1 MRRVHLPA
9 LPALPEALSPRSVPQ
24 LVAGVAQNAESMVT
38 RAARAAGL
46 RRRAVW
52 SRPGRHHIEVHG
64 IAQPGGDRLAAQI
77 ERALEELSGVEWA
90 RVNAPSGRVVVA
102 VGTSPPRL
110 RELIAVIAAVE
121 RTDGREPDPDC
132 PEPHPPEEGPRTRRA
147 MTRIA
152 TDAFG
157 LGLSAAVRIM
167 PFTRAPGELAGLLR
181 AVDLHPR
188 LRSLADRGLP
198 GDHRADSWLPFAT
211 VLAQG
216 LTGGW
221 AGILLDGAQRVLQWG
236 EARAQLAA
244 WEQVEP
250 LLAGSP
256 ERASAAPPPDERP
269 HPKPDGPVE
278 RYLARVLE
286 SGTVAGATAL
296 AMAGRKRAAALALAS
311 IPSAAVAGREAYGA
325 RLGWLLARRG
335 VIAMDR
341 TVLRELERLD
351 VLVLDAAVLRSER
364 GVLTDLLPLPGVDA
378 EEVAGR
384 AFDLF
389 DPETPERVREAD
401 GWTLGPLDALRLPDG
416 AGTEQVER
424 LRPDGGTLLGLV
436 DGDRL
441 AAVVRVAAEPA
452 PGVDALPAA
461 ARRAGLRLLVA
472 GNGNNGRDN
481 RKGAGKN
488 DGDGNGGQGDG
499 NGIADGEHE
508 FGEDFADGWLP
519 GGTRLAGS
527 IRSLQADGATVALVS
542 ADPRALAAADCGLGM
557 WHADEPPPWGA
568 HLLVGSDLGV
578 AALVVEAVGLARTVA
593 RQSIA
598 LATGGSG
605 LGAVSAFTAA
615 PEQLPART
623 MAAVNAAAGLAIGN
637 GVWRAGRLPQ
647 RRASTA
653 APPTPWHLMP
663 VRTVLDRLGSD
674 DAGLSTAEVERRDPA
689 APVGPAEAPDLP
701 RAFVEEL
708 ANPLTPVLAGGAGL
722 SAAVGSMADAALVG
736 GVIGLTALIGA
747 AHRVNTER
755 SLTELLSRSAVTA
768 RVRRDGT
775 EQVVAADRLV
785 PGDVVVFEPGDAV
798 PADCRVIEADG
809 LETDESSLTGE
820 SLPVS
825 KTSQPV
831 VASAVAERRSML
843 YEGTS
848 VAAGRGLAVV
858 VATGADTEV
867 GRSMALAGEAA
878 PTSGVEA
885 RLGRLTRMSI
895 PLAASSA
902 VAVAGAGL
910 LRGVPL
916 AESAGTAA
924 NLAVASVP
932 EGLPFLVSAAQLAAA
947 RRLAEHGAL
956 VRNPRTI
963 EALGR
968 VDVLCFDKTGTL
980 TEGELMLAGLG
991 DGDRYA
997 ELDSI
1002 DKPLRSVLAAALR
1015 ATPAADRPEEV
1026 SQQTDRAVL
1035 TGARRA
1041 GVGTGSRAHPWHQT
1055 DALPFEPSR
1064 GYHASVGRYR
1074 GRHLLSVKGAP
1085 ETILPRCTR
1094 QGGRTLDDAGRR
1106 ALQATLDR
1114 HAGAGQRVLAVAERD
1129 LPGDRNLP
1137 DDTVSGDGD
1146 RDPSGDTVTEDDV
1159 RDLTF
1164 VGFLALSDG
1173 VRESAAPAVHRIRQ
1187 AGVHTIMI
1195 TGDHPATAEAI
1206 AAIIST
1212 DGTEQRVVTAP
1223 ELDRLD
1229 DDALAER
1236 LARTDV
1242 VARCT
1247 PTHKVRII
1255 RALQKCG
1262 RTVAMTGDGANDA
1275 PAIRLADVGIA
1286 LGQRGTPAA
1295 RAAADLVVTDDR
1307 LETIIATLVEGRAM
1321 WSSVRHALSILVGGN
1336 IGEIAFSVLTAALT
1350 GRSALNGR
1358 QMLLVNL
1365 LTDLAPAMAIA
1376 VRAPRPERTDGLLT
1390 EGPETSLG
1398 ATLSRE
1404 IALRAGT
1411 TTLGA
1416 TTGWT
1421 LARYTGTRRR
1431 AGTVALA
1438 SLVGTQLGQTLLD
1451 GGRSRSVLAS
1461 TAASVAVLAGVIQT
1475 PGLSHFFGCTPLGP
1489 VGWGI
1494 AAGSALG
1501 ATLTNTAVGRLVTPP
1516 AADDHPDGTGEVGRT
1531 GDLDTTGGTAPAG
1544 GATAACG
1551 DTTDSGRPGG

>member
-1 MRRVHLPA
+1 MTPLGLRIPGVDLRRLHLPA

-24 LVAGVAQNAESMVT
+24 LVAGVAHNAESMVG

-46 RRRAVW
+46 KRRAIW

-64 IAQPGGDRLAAQI
+64 IAQPGGERLAAQI
-77 ERALEELSGVEWA
+77 EQALEGLSGVEWA

-102 VGTSPPRL
+102 VGTPAPRL
-110 RELIAVIAAVE
+110 RALISVIAAVE
-121 RTDGREPDPDC
+121 RADGREPDPDC
-132 PEPHPPEEGPRTRRA
+132 VEPHPPEEGPRTRRA

-157 LGLSAAVRIM
+157 LGLSAAVRIL

-188 LRSLADRGLP
+188 LHALAGRGLR
-198 GDHRADSWLPFAT
+198 GDHRADSWLPLAT

-221 AGILLDGAQRVLQWG
+221 AGILLDSAHRILQWG

-244 WEQVEP
+244 WEQAEP
-250 LLAGSP
+250 LLAGTP
-256 ERASAAPPPDERP
+256 ERARAAPPQDERP
-269 HPKPDGPVE
+269 RTKPDGPVE

-286 SGTVAGATAL
+286 SGSVAGLAAL
-296 AMAGRKRAAALALAS
+296 ALADRKRAAALALSS
-311 IPSAAVAGREAYGA
+311 IPSAAVAGREAYAA

-351 VLVLDAAVLRSER
+351 VLVLDAAALRSAR
-364 GVLTDLLPLPGVDA
+364 GVLADLAPLPGADA
-378 EEVAGR
+378 EEVAAR

-389 DPETPERVREAD
+389 DPETPDRVRDAD
-401 GWTLGPLDALRLPDG
+401 GWKLGPLASLRLPDG
-416 AGTEQVER
+416 VGAEQIDRLGT
-424 LRPDGGTLLGLV
+424 DGGTLLGLTT
-436 DGDRL
+436 GGRL

-452 PGVDALPAA
+452 PGIDALPAA

-472 GNGNNGRDN
+472 EDDAGDTSDAGNSGSASDASSSKSG
-481 RKGAGKN
+481 
-488 DGDGNGGQGDG
+488 
-499 NGIADGEHE
+499 GEH
-508 FGEDFADGWLP
+508 DFADGFLP
-519 GGTRLAGS
+519 GGPRLAGS
-527 IRSLQADGATVALVS
+527 IRSLQAEGTMVAVVS
-542 ADPRALAAADCGLGM
+542 SDPRALAAADCGLGV
-557 WHADEPPPWGA
+557 WRPDGRPPWGA
-568 HLLVGSDLGV
+568 HLLVGSDLTV
-578 AALVVEAVGLARTVA
+578 AALVVEAVGMARTVA

-598 LATGGSG
+598 LAAGGSA
-605 LGAVSAFTAA
+605 LGALAAFTAA
-615 PEQLPART
+615 PAQLPARSMT
-623 MAAVNAAAGLAIGN
+623 AVNAAAGLAIGH
-637 GVWRAGRLPQ
+637 GVWRAGRLPP
-647 RRASTA
+647 RRTSTA

-663 VRTVLDRLGSD
+663 VRTVLERLGTD
-674 DAGLSTAEVERRDPA
+674 RAGLATEEVGRRCRPTSTGSAESL
-689 APVGPAEAPDLP
+689 DLP

-722 SAAVGSMADAALVG
+722 SAAVGSVADAALVG

-747 AHRVNTER
+747 AHRVSTER
-755 SLTELLSRSAVTA
+755 SLAELLSRSAVTA

-775 EQVVAADRLV
+775 ERVVAAGELV
-785 PGDVVVFEPGDAV
+785 PGDVVALDPGDAV
-798 PADCRVIEADG
+798 PADCRVVEAVG
-809 LETDESSLTGE
+809 LEADESSLTGE
-820 SLPVS
+820 SLPVT

-831 VASAVAERRSML
+831 VAAAVAERRSML
-843 YEGTS
+843 YEGTT

-867 GRSMALAGEAA
+867 GRGMALAGEAA

-885 RLGRLTRMSI
+885 RLGRLTKLSI

-916 AESAGTAA
+916 VESAGTAA

-980 TEGELMLAGLG
+980 TEGELMLAGVG
-991 DGDRYA
+991 DGERYA
-997 ELDSI
+997 DLDGL
-1002 DKPLRSVLAAALR
+1002 DKSLRGVLAAALR
-1015 ATPAADRPEEV
+1015 ATPAAERPEEV

-1041 GVGTGSRAHPWHQT
+1041 GVGTGTRTHPWHQEH
-1055 DALPFEPSR
+1055 ALPFEPSR
-1064 GYHASVGRYR
+1064 GYHATVGRHR
-1074 GRHLLSVKGAP
+1074 GHHLLSVKGAP

-1094 QGGRTLDDAGRR
+1094 HGDRDLDEAGRQ
-1106 ALQATLDR
+1106 ALQETLDR
-1114 HAGAGQRVLAVAERD
+1114 HAGAGQRVLAVAERE
-1129 LPGDRNLP
+1129 LPA
-1137 DDTVSGDGD
+1137 
-1146 RDPSGDTVTEDDV
+1146 DTVTEDDV
-1159 RDLTF
+1159 DGLTF

-1173 VRESAAPAVHRIRQ
+1173 VRESAAPAVRRIRQ

-1212 DGTEQRVVTAP
+1212 DDTDQRVVTAA

-1229 DDALAER
+1229 DDALAQR

-1336 IGEIAFSVLTAALT
+1336 LGEIAFSVLTAALT

-1376 VRAPRPERTDGLLT
+1376 VRAPRAESMDGLLT

-1398 ATLSRE
+1398 ASLTRE

-1451 GGRSRSVLAS
+1451 GGASPGVLAS
-1461 TAASVAVLAGVIQT
+1461 TAVSVAVLAGVIQT

-1494 AAGSALG
+1494 AAGSALS
-1501 ATLTNTAVGRLVTPP
+1501 ATLTNTAVDRLIAPP
-1516 AADDHPDGTGEVGRT
+1516 TADGNPDGNPDGTDGTE
-1531 GDLDTTGGTAPAG
+1531 TTGNNTDRAGNTDRIGNTDGAG
-1544 GATAACG
+1544 GASTAGGAVP
-1551 DTTDSGRPGG
+1551 DRDDSTASRPPGG